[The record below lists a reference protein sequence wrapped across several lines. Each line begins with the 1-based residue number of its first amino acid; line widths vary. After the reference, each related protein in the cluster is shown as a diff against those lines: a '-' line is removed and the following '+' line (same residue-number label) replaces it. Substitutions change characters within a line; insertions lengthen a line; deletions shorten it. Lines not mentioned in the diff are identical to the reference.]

1 MSHTRDV
8 MEAAIKAAEKE
19 LPPGIG
25 VVLIAF
31 TATGGTA
38 NANYISNCERG
49 NARTAL
55 KEVLV
60 RWERRDDIIKGI
72 LG

>member
-1 MSHTRDV
+1 
-8 MEAAIKAAEKE
+8 
-19 LPPGIG
+19 